1 MSEYDRVE
9 LEKLLDSFHK
19 STETFK
25 SFNNLTKALS
35 NPNFTFKTYKG
46 LFGNLR
52 SNKQSL
58 NEITKK
64 TLIDLYNEFKAG
76 ISISELASLHQVTNT
91 EMFNLVQMGK
101 RLCQ

>member
-1 MSEYDRVE
+1 M
-9 LEKLLDSFHK
+9 
-19 STETFK
+19 ETT
-25 SFNNLTKALS
+25 L
-35 NPNFTFKTYKG
+35 
-46 LFGNLR
+46 
-52 SNKQSL
+52 Q
-58 NEITKK
+58 E